1 MNCVLWVHWLRY
13 KYMLQLDIYFF
24 LAYIRNVRIHSPL
37 TETLLHNWQ
46 SYFFIHCSCNNMA
59 RKGDQSHVQLKDLL
73 MSSVF

>member
-46 SYFFIHCSCNNMA
+46 SYFLYIVRA
-59 RKGDQSHVQLKDLL
+59 TTWPEKGTNP
-73 MSSVF
+73 MFN